1 MKSSAYQ
8 IAKITLGIVFGF
20 GAFSTQAANVAL
32 VGNGASSGPII
43 ATSGFQDIA
52 LGTRVRVGKF
62 ADTNALNTTINNFKT
77 SVADYVTT
85 LSWLNNTNNFID
97 LGTNVANYGN
107 ASQTGTG
114 VSSNAVVF
122 NTTASLTVNGTTGTR
137 NVFNG
142 SIANVN
148 YSSSIGFSTPV
159 FIWVAYNNEL
169 GIFRDSGW
177 VTPTSDLT
185 ALTLNL
191 NTISS
196 AQSGNT
202 EILLGGYQDYA
213 SGTDLLTLYS
223 TIPEPATGSLLLIG
237 SGLLFGLRKRNI
249 KKGTINMKKTSAFMA
264 LVAVSALSA
273 SAQTVSTPIVGFY
286 KKSFPAGGSL
296 QTVAL
301 LKPVSFQGSAT
312 GISSQVLSCSSA
324 SWASNVYSASNGLP
338 NYYVEITSGPLSGY
352 SFDVVSNT
360 ATTITVDSP
369 IVGAGSTPSFLI
381 RQHTKLSDAL
391 ATASGLQDYND
402 QVTVY
407 NSDSTSTSFLRDSS
421 VATGWVDAGTF
432 SESDAVIYPG
442 QGYVLTTGGSG
453 VYTIS
458 GALKTTQ
465 TVIPLYPG
473 AVNIVSL
480 ANPGGVSKDIQAIGL
495 GAGLADYSDQLA
507 TYSSDGTLSTANAL
521 IYGGVSDGW
530 LDAGSFAPA
539 TGVQVEGTSPIILTV
554 TSPSTWIVNQPLNQ

>member
-1 MKSSAYQ
+1 MKSTKYKF
-8 IAKITLGIVFGF
+8 AKLAALVVFGF
-20 GAFSTQAANVAL
+20 GTLAAEAANVAL

-43 ATSGFQDIA
+43 ATSAFQDIA
-52 LGTRVRVGKF
+52 LGTRVRIGKF
-62 ADTNALNTTINNFKT
+62 SDTNALNTTINNFKT
-77 SVADYVTT
+77 SVADYATT
-85 LSWLNNTNNFID
+85 LTWLNNTNNFID

-114 VSSNAVVF
+114 VSSNAIVF
-122 NTTASLTVNGTTGTR
+122 NNTTSLTVNGVTATR
-137 NVFNG
+137 NIFNG

-159 FIWVAYNNEL
+159 FLWVAYNNEL

-177 VTPTSDLT
+177 VTPVSDLT

-191 NTISS
+191 NTISN
-196 AQSGNT
+196 AQTGNT

-213 SGTDLLTLYS
+213 GGTDLLTL
-223 TIPEPATGSLLLIG
+223 IPEPATASLLMVGLGLLLSARKRSQKAAILKK
-237 SGLLFGLRKRNI
+237 GLLFILVGFA
-249 KKGTINMKKTSAFMA
+249 GAF
-264 LVAVSALSA
+264 ST

-301 LKPVSFQGSAT
+301 LKPISFQGTASAVSGT
-312 GISSQVLSCSSA
+312 SVACSTA
-324 SWASNVYSASNGLP
+324 NWVVNAYATANGLP
-338 NYYVEITSGPLSGY
+338 NYYVEITSGPLTGY
-352 SFDVVSNT
+352 LFDIISNT
-360 ATTITVDSP
+360 STAITVDSS
-369 IVGAGSTPSFLI
+369 IVGAGTNPTFLI

-391 ATASGLQDYND
+391 AGATGLQDYND

-407 NSDSTSTSFLRDSS
+407 NADSTSTSFLRDSS
-421 VATGWVDAGTF
+421 VPSGWVDAGTF

-442 QGYVLTTGGSG
+442 QGYVLTTGSSG
-453 VYTIS
+453 NYTIS
-458 GALKTTQ
+458 GTLKTTQ

-480 ANPGGVSKDIQAIGL
+480 ANPGGITKDIQSIGL

-507 TYSSDGTLSTANAL
+507 TYANDGSLSTQNAL
-521 IYGGVSDGW
+521 IFGGVADGW

-539 TGVQVEGTSPIILTV
+539 SGVNVEGISPLIVTV
-554 TSPSTWIVNQPLNQ
+554 TGPSTWVLNPPLSQ